1 MASKAKRLLQ
11 FLFSKQALSESLS
24 WGLDRNHAK
33 MRPVYE
39 SRNDIHHLEVGEGV
53 RIEVFWKQLKL
64 GKGPALS
71 LFLLEEEVLRIDCFG
86 KGAAHIHVAFFLP
99 GKGEQRL
106 WMHEQTVGEQ
116 ISRAR
121 FELYRN
127 YQYYQARVPD
137 PKIRALKIDRLKMKE
152 ASEQAY
158 NLLNGFLDSES
169 YLNEGLVTEAYSD
182 EID

>member
-33 MRPVYE
+33 MRSVYE
-39 SRNDIHHLEVGEGV
+39 SRNDIHHLEIDESV
-53 RIEVFWKQLKL
+53 RIEVFWKKLKL

-71 LFLLEEEVLRIDCFG
+71 LFMLEEEILRIDCFG
-86 KGAAHIHVAFFLP
+86 KGAAHIHVTLFLP

-106 WMHEQTVGEQ
+106 WMHEQTVAEQ

-121 FELYRN
+121 F
-127 YQYYQARVPD
+127 
-137 PKIRALKIDRLKMKE
+137 
-152 ASEQAY
+152 
-158 NLLNGFLDSES
+158 
-169 YLNEGLVTEAYSD
+169 
-182 EID
+182 